1 MDTLTRIEVGS
12 VIGAWELESFT
23 ATDVHGAIAHPL
35 GTDVQGM
42 LIYTP
47 DGHVSAQLGGEVG
60 YIGYAGTYQW
70 LGDSVIHRSMVG
82 SPAEFSGAEL
92 PRSAR
97 LKSGRLSLATLPANG
112 YPVLTAT
119 WQRATPAPV
128 TPGAGDGDRR

>member
-12 VIGAWELESFT
+12 VIGAWQLESFT
-23 ATDVHGAIAHPL
+23 STDVHGAIAHPF

-42 LIYTP
+42 LIYTS
-47 DGHVSAQLGGEVG
+47 DGHVSAQLAGQDG

-82 SPAEFSGAEL
+82 SPTEFSGAEL
-92 PRSAR
+92 PR
-97 LKSGRLSLATLPANG
+97 LELGRLSLATLPADG

-128 TPGAGDGDRR
+128 LPGAGNGDRR